1 MTFTITRAIETLSDP
16 NVQIEHALRQC
27 LVVAKRIQSDPMVEW
42 VKGELQGY
50 GSPDVKPPNYRS
62 TLFAP
67 YRLTFHG
74 PMGASLRQSL
84 SRSDIPES
92 LRVPAEADFLR
103 QPVAE
108 VSALTRDRENSPE
121 LSLPLIWVDE
131 FCRLGNEG
139 KAPRV
144 EMMELASACRVLP
157 RTHLEGIVDRV
168 RTSALELLLELEAID
183 PSVGDVGKDAEGTR
197 GEARSVSLQIITQNI
212 YGDRASVVSQGQ
224 VDGAASVAIDARVT
238 PGDREGLLDAAA
250 KLLEPDQVA
259 DLRQALD
266 EDGNTVGESTR
277 SFLTKLRD
285 GAAEASGQA
294 AVSGLTALLTQF
306 LGGTFPW

>member
-1 MTFTITRAIETLSDP
+1 
-16 NVQIEHALRQC
+16 
-27 LVVAKRIQSDPMVEW
+27 
-42 VKGELQGY
+42 
-50 GSPDVKPPNYRS
+50 
-62 TLFAP
+62 
-67 YRLTFHG
+67 
-74 PMGASLRQSL
+74 
-84 SRSDIPES
+84 
-92 LRVPAEADFLR
+92 
-103 QPVAE
+103 
-108 VSALTRDRENSPE
+108 
-121 LSLPLIWVDE
+121 
-131 FCRLGNEG
+131 
-139 KAPRV
+139 
-144 EMMELASACRVLP
+144 
-157 RTHLEGIVDRV
+157 
-168 RTSALELLLELEAID
+168 
-183 PSVGDVGKDAEGTR
+183 
-197 GEARSVSLQIITQNI
+197 SVSLQIITQNI